1 MRGGD
6 DVGGS
11 GDRGAGTDH
20 ATPNSNEDVGDRGDQ
35 QVRRPVLRLDRV
47 PDDLMVLGTG
57 GGRMKR
63 RRTLGLGGV
72 GARREGEQH
81 AGEEP

>member
-6 DVGGS
+6 NVGGS
-11 GDRGAGTDH
+11 GDRGAGADH
-20 ATPNSNEDVGDRGDQ
+20 ATANSNKDVGDPGDQ
-35 QVRRPVLRLDRV
+35 QVRHPVLRLDRV
-47 PDDLMVLGTG
+47 PDDLLVLGAG

-63 RRTLGLGGV
+63 RWTLGLGGV
-72 GARREGEQH
+72 GVWREGEQH